1 MTKRKPNAPQ
11 SSETSRPSAQAKS
24 PASAGKTEKSHQGS
38 RVPSPAAIR
47 ETIEQIAIA
56 LILAFL
62 FRTFEAEAFVIPT
75 GSMATT
81 LMGRHKD
88 LVCPKCGYPYR
99 LNASEEVDSL
109 TGASRGTQI
118 QYGVCPQ
125 CRWTAY
131 LGSGN
136 PASEEYDSYTGDRI
150 LVDKFAYEWD
160 DPQRW
165 DVAVFKFPGEAKTN
179 YIKRVVG
186 LPGETVRVDRG
197 DLFIKR
203 SGESEFKIARKA
215 PEKLAAM
222 LRNVYDSD
230 YVAKEL
236 VDRGWPLR
244 WQAVDARAAGAWQS
258 SDDHRVLRV
267 DGTAQSAWV
276 RYYHFLPSYSQWQPN
291 MPPGTPRPQLI
302 TDFNA
307 YNTGSPTLE
316 GSQSLDNQGWHWVG
330 DLALE
335 CQVTS
340 SSESGTITLEL
351 VRGGRRFTCR
361 IDLATGKALLGID
374 GLAEFKPSAATAL
387 RGIGTHRVR
396 FSNVDR
402 QLILWVDRRVVG
414 FDSPT
419 TYADLGNNRPQP
431 ADLSPAGIGSQKAA
445 LEVRHLKVLRDVYY
459 IAAREN
465 RMIDYQASFGQYLG
479 GPEDLAA
486 LMSEPRR
493 WGIFDQMATSEFTMG
508 PGQFFVLGDNSAH
521 SKDGRLWGSEHIEHY
536 VKRELLTGRALYVY
550 WPHAWTLHV
559 NVLGLKIP
567 IPFVP
572 NIPRMRFVR

>member
-1 MTKRKPNAPQ
+1 MSKRKPNPAKT
-11 SSETSRPSAQAKS
+11 SETSKPPAKS
-24 PASAGKTEKSHQGS
+24 SAAAEKAGKSHPGGH
-38 RVPSPAAIR
+38 VPSPAAIR

-88 LVCPKCGYPYR
+88 LVCPKCGCPYR

-118 QYGVCPQ
+118 EFGICPQ

-131 LGSGN
+131 LGARN
-136 PASEEYDSYTGDRI
+136 PAGEEYDSYTGDRI

-186 LPGETVRVDRG
+186 LPNETVRIHHG
-197 DLFIKR
+197 DLFVKGL
-203 SGESEFKIARKA
+203 GESEFKIARKL
-215 PEKLAAM
+215 PEKLVAM
-222 LRNVYDSD
+222 LRSVYDND
-230 YVAKEL
+230 YIAKEL

-244 WQAVDARAAGAWQS
+244 WQATESQSAGAWKS
-258 SDDHRVLRV
+258 SDDHRDLRV
-267 DGTAQSAWV
+267 DGTAESAWI
-276 RYYHFLPSYSQWQPN
+276 RYYHFVPPSVQWQQN
-291 MPPGTPRPQLI
+291 MPLGAPRPQLI

-316 GSQSLDNQGWHWVG
+316 GSWALDNQGWHWVG
-330 DLALE
+330 DLAVE
-335 CQVTS
+335 CQVAS
-340 SSESGTITLEL
+340 SSQSGAVTLEL
-351 VRGGRRFTCR
+351 VKGGRRFTCR
-361 IDLATGKALLGID
+361 IDLATGKAILGIY
-374 GLAEFKPSAATAL
+374 GLDEFKPSAGTSF
-387 RGIGTHRVR
+387 RGLGTHQVR

-402 QLILWVDRRVVG
+402 QLTLWVDGRVAQ
-414 FDSPT
+414 FDGPT

-431 ADLSPAGIGSQKAA
+431 ADLSPVAIGSQKAA

-459 IAAREN
+459 IAAHDN
-465 RMIDYQASFGQYLG
+465 RMVDYQIGFGQYLS
-479 GPEDLAA
+479 GPEDLGA
-486 LMSEPRR
+486 LMSDSRR
-493 WGIFDQMATSEFTMG
+493 WDIFDNMATSEFAMG

-521 SKDGRLWGSEHIEHY
+521 SKDGRLWGMEHIEHY
-536 VKRELLTGRALYVY
+536 VKRDLLTGRALYVY

-559 NVLGLKIP
+559 NVFGLRIP